1 MKMKSIRSTQYVT
14 AFGPG
19 AIFDFGGESLIAMG
33 QDTWV
38 PARAAKI
45 SLLRLQDQATS
56 ICGRPITEF
65 RVPPI
70 AEKNN
75 AVTQIADMGV
85 PYYRFPRW
93 HFCPN
98 CRHMVRWEQ
107 RDEED
112 LLQRLNQPN
121 GEKSKPKCNCS
132 TKGADLVPMRFVY
145 VCKAGHIGDI
155 NWPAWVH
162 SHPQGNDHQPGCQSF
177 RQLFLNARTGS
188 GGRLASLVIHC
199 TACNAKRSLGDL
211 MKPNEISRSGTYCRG
226 VQPWTRQP
234 GQCNETPRA
243 EQRGSSNVYFPRLLS
258 ALDIPDLESTPQQ
271 AQNFDWHK
279 LDDYKRRYQ
288 ISPAILRQ
296 TRLTVQWRQG
306 ITSAGEKVGL
316 SFEQACEYIEQVSTT
331 PAQAPPKSTVG
342 ALAVSL
348 AEADELLK
356 QDEWTAFL
364 ADRTFDQFKC
374 LRHEIEAGMLTGIS
388 FVTEVKTLREVRAF
402 TGFSRLSPSN
412 TVVASSNHCHW
423 LPGIEVFG
431 EGIFLALDDSALL
444 AWEHENGKSLKARL
458 DRMLRARNEDE
469 GLVGTLPE
477 PTPRFVLLHTLS
489 HALIRQLSFE
499 CGYETASLRE
509 RLYCSAGVDGQPGR
523 TGVLIY
529 TASSDS
535 EGALGGLARQ
545 GVPDRFVPGFK
556 MAIKRSSWCSSDP
569 VCAESQSQGLGG
581 LNRAAC
587 HACMLITETSCT
599 CFNTMLDR
607 SLLIGDGSTMH
618 GGVNGFFRN
627 IEIDNA

>member
-1 MKMKSIRSTQYVT
+1 MKSIRSTQYVT

-19 AIFDFGGESLIAMG
+19 AIFDFGGESLIAMD
-33 QDTWV
+33 QDAWN
-38 PARAAKI
+38 PARAGKI
-45 SLLRLQDQATS
+45 FLPRLQEQATA
-56 ICGRPITEF
+56 ICGRLITEF
-65 RVPPI
+65 LVPPI
-70 AEKNN
+70 SEKNDRGPHI
-75 AVTQIADMGV
+75 VDEGV

-93 HFCPN
+93 LFCSD
-98 CRHMVRWEQ
+98 CRHMARWEE

-112 LLQRLNQPN
+112 LLQRMSQPN
-121 GEKSKPKCNCS
+121 GANSKPTCNCCK
-132 TKGADLVPMRFVY
+132 TGADLVPMRFVY

-155 NWPAWVH
+155 NWPDWVH
-162 SHPQGNDHQPGCQSF
+162 SHPQGNDHQPGCKSVKD
-177 RQLFLNARTGS
+177 LSITARTGS
-188 GGRLASLVIHC
+188 GGGLASLVITC
-199 TACNAKRSLGDL
+199 FACKAKRSLGDL
-211 MKPNEISRSGTYCRG
+211 MTPGEINRSGTSCRG
-226 VQPWTRQP
+226 TQPWSRQ
-234 GQCNETPRA
+234 GVQCNEMPRA

-258 ALDIPDLESTPQQ
+258 ALDIPDLESTPQ
-271 AQNFDWHK
+271 ARSFDWRD
-279 LDDYKRRYQ
+279 LNEFRRRYHNQ
-288 ISPAILRQ
+288 SLILSKQRVKD
-296 TRLTVQWRQG
+296 TWRQS
-306 ITSAGEKVGL
+306 ITSAGELVGL
-316 SFEQACEYIEQVSTT
+316 TFEQACEYIEHLSTT
-331 PAQAPPKSTVG
+331 QTEAPPTSIAG
-342 ALAVSL
+342 SL

-374 LRHEIEAGMLTGIS
+374 LRHEIEPGKLTGIS

-412 TVVASSNHCHW
+412 AVVSSSNRSNW

-444 AWEHENGKSLKARL
+444 AWENDNGKSLKARL

-477 PTPRFVLLHTLS
+477 PTPRFVMLHTLA

-509 RLYCSAGVDGQPGR
+509 RLYCSTGVNGQPGR

-618 GGVNGFFRN
+618 GGISGFFRN
-627 IEIDNA
+627 IDIDKA

>member
-1 MKMKSIRSTQYVT
+1 MKSIRSTQYVT

-19 AIFDFGGESLIAMG
+19 AIFDFGGESLIAMD
-33 QDTWV
+33 QDAWN
-38 PARAAKI
+38 PRRATEI
-45 SLLRLQDQATS
+45 LLPRLQQQASS
-56 ICGRPITEF
+56 ICGRPINHF
-65 RVPPI
+65 LVPPI
-70 AEKNN
+70 QDDRNDRAGESD
-75 AVTQIADMGV
+75 AGV

-93 HFCPN
+93 LFCPD
-98 CRHMVRWEQ
+98 CRHMARWEQ

-112 LLQRLNQPN
+112 LLRRLNQPN
-121 GEKSKPKCNCS
+121 GANSKPTCNKCHA
-132 TKGADLVPMRFVY
+132 GADLVPMRFVY

-155 NWPAWVH
+155 NWPDWVH
-162 SHPQGNDHQPGCQSF
+162 SHPQGNDNQPGCRSVKD
-177 RQLFLNARTGS
+177 LSLNARTGA
-188 GGRLASLVIHC
+188 GGGLASLVIQC
-199 TACNAKRSLGDL
+199 NACKAKRSLGDL
-211 MKPNEISRSGTYCRG
+211 MTPTEISRSGTSCRG
-226 VQPWTRQP
+226 TQPWSRQG
-234 GQCNETPRA
+234 GQCNEMPRA

-258 ALDIPDLESTPQQ
+258 ALDIPDLDSRPQTVTL
-271 AQNFDWHK
+271 DWSE
-279 LDDYKRRYQ
+279 LNEWKRRYHNQ
-288 ISPAILRQ
+288 SLLLSRGSIKLG
-296 TRLTVQWRQG
+296 WRPG
-306 ITSAGEKVGL
+306 ITAAGEIVGL
-316 SFEQACEYIEQVSTT
+316 TYDEACAYIEQAPTT
-331 PAQAPPKSTVG
+331 ALIEPQPKSI
-342 ALAVSL
+342 AVSL
-348 AEADELLK
+348 ADADELLK
-356 QDEWTAFL
+356 EDEWTAFL

-374 LRHEIEAGMLTGIS
+374 LRHEIKPCKLTGIS

-412 TVVASSNHCHW
+412 TVVPSSNHSQW

-444 AWEHENGKSLKARL
+444 AWEHENGELLKARL
-458 DRMLRARNEDE
+458 DRMLRARNEDK

-509 RLYCSAGVDGQPGR
+509 RLYCTAGVNGQPGR
-523 TGVLIY
+523 CGVLIY

-607 SLLIGDGSTMH
+607 SLLIGDGSAMH
-618 GGVNGFFRN
+618 GGVKGFFGN
-627 IEIDNA
+627 IEKDNA

>member
-1 MKMKSIRSTQYVT
+1 MKSIRSTQYVT

-19 AIFDFGGESLIAMG
+19 AIFDFGGESLIAMD
-33 QDTWV
+33 QDAWN
-38 PARAAKI
+38 PQRATKI
-45 SLLRLQDQATS
+45 LLPRLQQQAS
-56 ICGRPITEF
+56 AICGRPINHF
-65 RVPPI
+65 LVPPI
-70 AEKNN
+70 EDKRDDKASPS
-75 AVTQIADMGV
+75 DSGV

-93 HFCPN
+93 LFCPD
-98 CRHMVRWEQ
+98 CRRMARWEQ
-107 RDEED
+107 RDEEI
-112 LLQRLNQPN
+112 LIQREASAKPTCKTC
-121 GEKSKPKCNCS
+121 GRKSE
-132 TKGADLVPMRFVY
+132 LVPMRFVY

-155 NWPAWVH
+155 NWPDWVH
-162 SHPQGNDHQPGCQSF
+162 SHPDGSNHQPGCKSVKD
-177 RQLFLNARTGS
+177 LSLNARTGA
-188 GGRLASLVIHC
+188 GGGLASLLIKC
-199 TACNAKRSLGDL
+199 NACNATRSLGDL
-211 MKPNEISRSGTYCRG
+211 MTPTEISRSGTSCRG
-226 VQPWTRQP
+226 AQPWSRQG
-234 GQCNETPRA
+234 GQCKEMPQA

-258 ALDIPDLESTPQQ
+258 ALDIPDLESIPKQ
-271 AQNFDWHK
+271 AKSLDWQK
-279 LDDYKRRYQ
+279 LNDYKRRYQ
-288 ISPAILRQ
+288 ITPELLKEA
-296 TRLTVQWRQG
+296 RLTVQWRNG
-306 ITSAGEKVGL
+306 ITNAGVKVGL
-316 SFEQACEYIEQVSTT
+316 TFEQACDYIETVSDT
-331 PAQAPPKSTVG
+331 PAEAPPMSSAG
-342 ALAVSL
+342 SL

-374 LRHEIEAGMLTGIS
+374 LRHEIEAELLTGIS

-412 TVVASSNHCHW
+412 TVVPSSNISHW

-431 EGIFLALDDSALL
+431 EGIFLALDDRALL
-444 AWEHENGKSLKARL
+444 NWEHENGKSLKARL

-477 PTPRFVLLHTLS
+477 PTPRFVMLHTLA

-509 RLYCSAGVDGQPGR
+509 RLYCSAGVNGQPGR

-607 SLLIGDGSTMH
+607 SLLIGDGSPMH
-618 GGVNGFFRN
+618 GGVKGFFRN
-627 IEIDNA
+627 IETDNA

>member
-1 MKMKSIRSTQYVT
+1 MKSIRSTQYVT

-19 AIFDFGGESLIAMG
+19 AIFDFGGESLIAMD
-33 QDTWV
+33 QDAWNPV
-38 PARAAKI
+38 RAAKI
-45 SLLRLQDQATS
+45 SLPRLQVQATA
-56 ICGRPITEF
+56 ICGRPINHF
-65 RVPPI
+65 LVPPI
-70 AEKNN
+70 EDDQDDK
-75 AVTQIADMGV
+75 AVVSDTGV

-93 HFCPN
+93 LFCPD
-98 CRHMVRWEQ
+98 CRHMARWEQ

-112 LLQRLNQPN
+112 LLRRLNQPN
-121 GEKSKPKCNCS
+121 GANSKPTCNRCHA
-132 TKGADLVPMRFVY
+132 GADLVPMRFVY

-155 NWPAWVH
+155 NWPDWVH
-162 SHPQGNDHQPGCQSF
+162 SHPQGNDNQPGCRSVKD
-177 RQLFLNARTGS
+177 LSLNARTGA
-188 GGRLASLVIHC
+188 GGGLASLVIQC
-199 TACNAKRSLGDL
+199 NACKAKRSLGEL
-211 MKPNEISRSGTYCRG
+211 MKPTEISRSGTSCRG
-226 VQPWTRQP
+226 TQPWSRQG
-234 GQCNETPRA
+234 GQCNEMPRA

-258 ALDIPDLESTPQQ
+258 ALDIPDLGNNPLPRG
-271 AQNFDWHK
+271 FDWDA
-279 LDDYKRRYQ
+279 LNDYKRRYQ
-288 ISPAILRQ
+288 NSPPVLKRA
-296 TRLTVQWRQG
+296 RLTDQWRQG
-306 ITSAGEKVGL
+306 VTSAGKKVGL
-316 SFEQACEYIEQVSTT
+316 TYDEACEYIEAVP
-331 PAQAPPKSTVG
+331 PAPAEAPPPNI
-342 ALAVSL
+342 AVSL
-348 AEADELLK
+348 ADADELLK
-356 QDEWTAFL
+356 QDEWEAFL
-364 ADRTFDQFKC
+364 EDRTYDQFKC
-374 LRHEIEAGMLTGIS
+374 LRHEIEAGLLTGIS

-412 TVVASSNHCHW
+412 AVVPSSNRCQW

-431 EGIFLALDDSALL
+431 EGIFLALDDSLLL

-458 DRMLRARNEDE
+458 DRMLRARNEDK

-509 RLYCSAGVDGQPGR
+509 RLYCTAGVNGQPGR
-523 TGVLIY
+523 CGVLIY

-607 SLLIGDGSTMH
+607 SLLIGDGSAMH
-618 GGVNGFFRN
+618 GGVKGFFRN
-627 IEIDNA
+627 LETDNA

>member
-1 MKMKSIRSTQYVT
+1 MKSIRSTQYVT

-19 AIFDFGGESLIAMG
+19 AIFDFGGESLIAMD
-33 QDTWV
+33 QDAWN
-38 PARAAKI
+38 PGSAAKI
-45 SLLRLQDQATS
+45 SLPRLQVQATA
-56 ICGRPITEF
+56 ICGRPINHF
-65 RVPPI
+65 LVPPI
-70 AEKNN
+70 EDDRDDGAS
-75 AVTQIADMGV
+75 ASDAGV

-93 HFCPN
+93 LFCPD
-98 CRHMVRWEQ
+98 CRHMARWEQ

-112 LLQRLNQPN
+112 LIRRDANANPT
-121 GEKSKPKCNCS
+121 CNHCDS
-132 TKGADLVPMRFVY
+132 RSALVPMRFVY

-155 NWPAWVH
+155 NWPGWVH
-162 SHPQGNDHQPGCQSF
+162 SHPEGSNHQPGCTSAKD
-177 RQLFLNARTGS
+177 LSLNAITGA
-188 GGRLASLVIHC
+188 GGGLASLVIHC
-199 TACNAKRSLGDL
+199 NACKAKRSLGDL
-211 MKPNEISRSGTYCRG
+211 MTPTEISRSGTSCRG
-226 VQPWTRQP
+226 AQPWSRQ
-234 GQCNETPRA
+234 GGNCNEMPRA

-258 ALDIPDLESTPQQ
+258 ALDIPDLENNPQPRS
-271 AQNFDWHK
+271 FDWND
-279 LDDYKRRYQ
+279 LNEYKRRYQ
-288 ISPAILRQ
+288 DSPALLKES
-296 TRLTVQWRQG
+296 RLKVQWRQG

-316 SFEQACEYIEQVSTT
+316 TYEEACEYIEAVP
-331 PAQAPPKSTVG
+331 PAAAEAPPTSI
-342 ALAVSL
+342 AVSL
-348 AEADELLK
+348 SDADELLK

-374 LRHEIEAGMLTGIS
+374 LRHEIEAGLLTGIS

-412 TVVASSNHCHW
+412 AVVPSSNRCHW

-431 EGIFLALDDSALL
+431 EGIFLALDDSLLL

-509 RLYCSAGVDGQPGR
+509 RLYCSAGVNGQPGR

>member
-1 MKMKSIRSTQYVT
+1 MKSIRSTQYVT

-19 AIFDFGGESLIAMG
+19 AIFDFGGESLIAMD
-33 QDTWV
+33 QDAWN
-38 PARAAKI
+38 PKRATEI
-45 SLLRLQDQATS
+45 LLPRLQQQASS
-56 ICGRPITEF
+56 ICGRPINHF
-65 RVPPI
+65 LVPPI
-70 AEKNN
+70 EDDRNDRAGVSD
-75 AVTQIADMGV
+75 AGV

-93 HFCPN
+93 LFCPD
-98 CRHMVRWEQ
+98 CRHMARWEQ

-112 LLQRLNQPN
+112 LIRRDANAHPT
-121 GEKSKPKCNCS
+121 CNHCES
-132 TKGADLVPMRFVY
+132 RSALVPMRFVY

-155 NWPAWVH
+155 NWPDWVH
-162 SHPQGNDHQPGCQSF
+162 SHPEGNHHQPGCKSAKD
-177 RQLFLNARTGS
+177 LSLNAITGA
-188 GGRLASLVIHC
+188 GGGLASLVI
-199 TACNAKRSLGDL
+199 TCNSCKARRSLGEL
-211 MKPNEISRSGTYCRG
+211 MKPTEISRSGTFCRG
-226 VQPWTRQP
+226 AQPWIRQG
-234 GQCNETPRA
+234 GQCNEMPRA

-258 ALDIPDLESTPQQ
+258 ALDIPDLENTPPQ
-271 AQNFDWHK
+271 ARSVDWHQ
-279 LDDYKRRYQ
+279 LNEWKRRYQ
-288 ISPAILRQ
+288 ESPALLKESRLR
-296 TRLTVQWRQG
+296 VQWRPG
-306 ITSAGEKVGL
+306 ITSAGELVGL
-316 SFEQACEYIEQVSTT
+316 TFEQACEYIEHVSVTS
-331 PAQAPPKSTVG
+331 AEVPPTSTGG
-342 ALAVSL
+342 ALGASL
-348 AEADELLK
+348 SEADELLK

-374 LRHEIEAGMLTGIS
+374 LRHEIEAGLLTGIS

-412 TVVASSNHCHW
+412 TVVPSSNHSQW

-431 EGIFLALDDSALL
+431 EGIFLALDESALL
-444 AWEHENGKSLKARL
+444 AWEYENRKSLKARL
-458 DRMLRARNEDE
+458 DRMLRSRNEDE

-509 RLYCSAGVDGQPGR
+509 RLYCSPGVNGQPGR

-545 GVPDRFVPGFK
+545 GVPDRFVPGFR

-607 SLLIGDGSTMH
+607 SLLIGDGSAMH
-618 GGVNGFFRN
+618 GEVKGFFRN
-627 IEIDNA
+627 IETDIA